1 MDANAPIAGRWDYS
15 YSVDKPHQYGELESY
30 QLAAEWLNPC
40 SEVEDRGCGCAFAR
54 QFYTTVYTGVD
65 GSPSRW
71 TDKVVDLMTYRREVP
86 GIQMRH
92 VLEHNGEW
100 QVILRNALNDFTK
113 RMALVVHIPL
123 SPDADHY
130 LAPAVFPG
138 DIAVPNISLS
148 RHDLLVLLAPYARKL
163 IELPNGEL
171 IFYLEK

>member
-1 MDANAPIAGRWDYS
+1 
-15 YSVDKPHQYGELESY
+15 
-30 QLAAEWLNPC
+30 
-40 SEVEDRGCGCAFAR
+40 
-54 QFYTTVYTGVD
+54 
-65 GSPSRW
+65 
-71 TDKVVDLMTYRREVP
+71 MTYRREVP